1 MQINNKKE
9 GESFNHHFQ
18 VKTGAMSLLKYRA
31 IGEYHI
37 VLQNTT
43 IRKDYERISK

>member
-31 IGEYHI
+31 IEEIHF
-37 VLQNTT
+37 LAST
-43 IRKDYERISK
+43 ISFYRTQQ